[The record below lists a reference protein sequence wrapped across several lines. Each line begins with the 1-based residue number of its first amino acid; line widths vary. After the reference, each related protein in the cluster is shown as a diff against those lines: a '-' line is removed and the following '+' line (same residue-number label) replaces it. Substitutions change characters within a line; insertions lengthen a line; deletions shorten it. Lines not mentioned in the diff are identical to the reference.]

1 MYSSLVVFESILQP
15 SQVFG
20 NVGRLIM
27 VFIQL
32 LDVKLLAIFLC
43 LTTKLF
49 LLLSRLDPQTC
60 APPFVLNLKRNRG
73 SEKD

>member
-1 MYSSLVVFESILQP
+1 MYSALVVFESILQP

-49 LLLSRLDPQTC
+49 ILLSRLDPQTC